1 LSFSKVNERVE
12 RRDVTQTATKQQPEA
27 QLPLVAGEASLPE
40 TPLDDSREWQADQLR
55 LLLGATRLFFRVGAV
70 GLLLST
76 LVAFLIPK
84 SYTATTQLM
93 PPDPQ
98 STSGMA
104 MMAAMAAKA
113 GGGLGGVAGDLPG

>member
-1 LSFSKVNERVE
+1 M
-12 RRDVTQTATKQQPEA
+12 
-27 QLPLVAGEASLPE
+27 PLEEL
-40 TPLDDSREWQADQLR
+40 QAEQLR
-55 LLLGATRLFFRVGAV
+55 LLWGRRWFFSRAVAV
-70 GLLLST
+70 GLLVST

-84 SYTATTQLM
+84 SYTSTTQLM

-113 GGGLGGVAGDLPG
+113 GGGMGAVAGDLLGIKRSGAWVNGGLSSQTT